1 VEEAGAARANLSFV
15 DETRQEK
22 YLLQQLFLIFTDD
35 SVHCLRGWMKK
46 QPQILH
52 FVQDDTLDFW

>member
-35 SVHCLRGWMKK
+35 SVHCLRGWMKNNRRESS
-46 QPQILH
+46 LRSG
-52 FVQDDTLDFW
+52 